1 MRVLLSTIWV
11 AGRCPAAGGADV
23 QLKEVRR
30 VMPPDF
36 RDWID
41 SLGIPV
47 TPSGPELHKAT
58 AARTPTTPATL
69 IVAATTVQIAARS
82 VADAMGIP
90 SHVATLSGQCQ
101 CGHGFFYPQL
111 LANRDVSQPE
121 LLEVRTHSGKR
132 LNEGLPFLV
141 RERREDV
148 AIAGVHAWQQRVHNG
163 PTSVS
168 EIDQQLAAISRVRDA
183 TDQAAPLE
191 RVQERGHRPCG
202 NQQPVRDNV
211 RGERLA
217 CAFNRGEN
225 LRSRG
230 RQVHNSVPATVHLS
244 QEQARRP
251 REIHAGLRRGP
262 AGMGELRLEVGRRTE
277 RIGVAAHPAG
287 PCRRLSLAA
296 RQSTSRGWPG
306 RPLGLRAGSARR
318 QTSP

>member
-1 MRVLLSTIWV
+1 
-11 AGRCPAAGGADV
+11 
-23 QLKEVRR
+23 

-58 AARTPTTPATL
+58 AARTPATPATL

-141 RERREDV
+141 
-148 AIAGVHAWQQRVHNG
+148 
-163 PTSVS
+163 
-168 EIDQQLAAISRVRDA
+168 
-183 TDQAAPLE
+183 
-191 RVQERGHRPCG
+191 
-202 NQQPVRDNV
+202 
-211 RGERLA
+211 
-217 CAFNRGEN
+217 
-225 LRSRG
+225 
-230 RQVHNSVPATVHLS
+230 
-244 QEQARRP
+244 
-251 REIHAGLRRGP
+251 
-262 AGMGELRLEVGRRTE
+262 
-277 RIGVAAHPAG
+277 
-287 PCRRLSLAA
+287 
-296 RQSTSRGWPG
+296 
-306 RPLGLRAGSARR
+306 
-318 QTSP
+318 